1 MTEPIK
7 LPPLGRAVGIWAPA
21 YGENE
26 VRDYACRAVE
36 SYKATTELPPID
48 LFNLPPDVKKVAQSY
63 ARLAVE
69 QNIEQA
75 TADLREQVEVLQ
87 SRAEV
92 QNAALA
98 CVRNDFRECAARAEK
113 AEAERDEARKDRDD
127 VLASY
132 ADACKQLL
140 EAEKAGDEAR
150 AELARLTTVAHKHE
164 WFRTGA
170 MEPGQMRCISCGV
183 WGKEETPLPPVK
195 EADK

>member
-69 QNIEQA
+69 QA
-75 TADLREQVEVLQ
+75 TADLREALRVTQVEACKSIERLQ
-87 SRAEV
+87 
-92 QNAALA
+92 
-98 CVRNDFRECAARAEK
+98 
-113 AEAERDEARKDRDD
+113 AERN
-127 VLASY
+127 
-132 ADACKQLL
+132 
-140 EAEKAGDEAR
+140 EAR
-150 AELARLTTVAHKHE
+150 AELARLTTLRPMDGYFHRAGDRPVLFHYRNREPSTTYCA
-164 WFRTGA
+164 GA
-170 MEPGQMRCISCGV
+170 IG
-183 WGKEETPLPPVK
+183 WTPLPPVK
-195 EADK
+195 EADHD